1 MKKYIVTLVLAA
13 GLVLSTQAQNNQD
26 DRMERDLKVA
36 ENVLSTLIKQEQK
49 LQGWM
54 PVDVTAIYRSGYGV
68 TFFIPDYSHYPK
80 AFVVRGKGR
89 LGQLKTLNS
98 GDGFSYSIETD
109 EDGEVISE
117 TIEGDVDIEEE
128 IEKNEREDK
137 ERSRTLKE
145 DKEPVEITR
154 IASSDELSKQTIK
167 AVKTFLADYAG
178 IISQLKDN
186 ERIIVTNKRNEGNN
200 YFRIWDDTKRTYL
213 SIEVSQA
220 DVKQYQS
227 GKLNRDQFINKIKV
241 IESEISKE
249 KSQDLD
255 LITTIFDRLYQPDLS
270 KTFFTEGDIYYE
282 RLSDYGVIYYMTVYS
297 SNQMNQNMYYM
308 PTLKLDK
315 LTAEERNK
323 KVAELYPKFEQ
334 ELKENV
340 LEYGRTV
347 KSLKP
352 NEVLSFQVNVTKC
365 KGCGIPSTVE
375 INTKASVLTDYLLGK
390 IDKNAALKQLEVKKG
405 NAQ

>member
-1 MKKYIVTLVLAA
+1 
-13 GLVLSTQAQNNQD
+13 
-26 DRMERDLKVA
+26 
-36 ENVLSTLIKQEQK
+36 
-49 LQGWM
+49 
-54 PVDVTAIYRSGYGV
+54 
-68 TFFIPDYSHYPK
+68 
-80 AFVVRGKGR
+80 
-89 LGQLKTLNS
+89 
-98 GDGFSYSIETD
+98 
-109 EDGEVISE
+109 
-117 TIEGDVDIEEE
+117 
-128 IEKNEREDK
+128 
-137 ERSRTLKE
+137 
-145 DKEPVEITR
+145 
-154 IASSDELSKQTIK
+154 
-167 AVKTFLADYAG
+167 
-178 IISQLKDN
+178 
-186 ERIIVTNKRNEGNN
+186 
-200 YFRIWDDTKRTYL
+200 TYL